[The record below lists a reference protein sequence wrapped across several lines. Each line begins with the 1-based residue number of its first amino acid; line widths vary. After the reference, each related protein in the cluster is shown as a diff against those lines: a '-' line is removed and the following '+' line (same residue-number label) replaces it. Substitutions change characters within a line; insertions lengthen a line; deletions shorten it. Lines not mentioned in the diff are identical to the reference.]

1 MIYSKFLSQ
10 LWLKFLQVQISKSKS
25 KSKNVGRD
33 NYVLRV
39 RFDNW
44 APVIDQREKWVEL
57 LVQGALSQVCHA
69 NFVCR
74 FSRNY
79 GQIWPNSQK
88 SHYRP
93 QKNIKFLT
101 EKSPLQ
107 KTFSKNRELV
117 KIWNDQQIARWDP
130 NPHLSKL
137 HMSLHCNQLCECGDT
152 SCVINLIWTA
162 SCNSFDYL
170 SVHEWRQV
178 LDLDNGL
185 FIFYEIM
192 FLFLLIFHM

>member
-1 MIYSKFLSQ
+1 MIRTASALVHPCIRSINFIIYKCDIHKISVPTLIEI
-10 LWLKFLQVQISKSKS
+10 LQVQISKSKS
-25 KSKNVGRD
+25 EVAKSKNVGRD
-33 NYVLRV
+33 KYVLRV

-44 APVIDQREKWVEL
+44 APLIDQREKWVEL
-57 LVQGALSQVCHA
+57 LVQSALSQVCLV

-79 GQIWPNSQK
+79 GQIWPNSGK

-117 KIWNDQQIARWDP
+117 KISNDYQIARWEP
-130 NPHLSKL
+130 NSDLTKL
-137 HMSLHCNQLCECGDT
+137 HMSLHRVTNFVDV
-152 SCVINLIWTA
+152 VIPALMWTA
-162 SCNSFDYL
+162 
-170 SVHEWRQV
+170 
-178 LDLDNGL
+178 
-185 FIFYEIM
+185 
-192 FLFLLIFHM
+192 

>member
-1 MIYSKFLSQ
+1 MFILVAN
-10 LWLKFLQVQISKSKS
+10 LKSKSRSRSRRS

-33 NYVLRV
+33 KYVLRV

-44 APVIDQREKWVEL
+44 AQLIDQREKWVEL
-57 LVQGALSQVCHA
+57 LVQSALSQVCLV

-79 GQIWPNSQK
+79 GQIWPNSGK

-117 KIWNDQQIARWDP
+117 KIWNDQQIARWEP
-130 NPHLSKL
+130 NPDFAHVSTSCNKL
-137 HMSLHCNQLCECGDT
+137 CKCGDT
-152 SCVINLIWTA
+152 SSLMWTA
-162 SCNSFDYL
+162 
-170 SVHEWRQV
+170 
-178 LDLDNGL
+178 
-185 FIFYEIM
+185 
-192 FLFLLIFHM
+192 

>member
-1 MIYSKFLSQ
+1 MIEI
-10 LWLKFLQVQISKSKS
+10 LQVQISKSKS
-25 KSKNVGRD
+25 EVAKSKNVSRD
-33 NYVLRV
+33 KYVLRV

-57 LVQGALSQVCHA
+57 LVQSALSQVCLV

-79 GQIWPNSQK
+79 GKIWPNSGK

-117 KIWNDQQIARWDP
+117 KISNDQQIARWDP
-130 NPHLSKL
+130 NPDFAHVSSSCNKL
-137 HMSLHCNQLCECGDT
+137 CRCGDT
-152 SCVINLIWTA
+152 SSNVDSLMQQLMPSTWSTQTIWSMSTNIEIAIITA
-162 SCNSFDYL
+162 GMNGENHRWKTRSC
-170 SVHEWRQV
+170 
-178 LDLDNGL
+178 
-185 FIFYEIM
+185 M
-192 FLFLLIFHM
+192 